1 MTEESG
7 RTQIDELLERGEE
20 TGCIEFAEIAEA
32 VEEMSLDD
40 SRVEAIYQEAQR
52 RGITLAEDCS
62 GSREDTTEGSYTPE
76 LFADATSDALQI
88 FLRDISQRR
97 LLTAA
102 EEVELAKRIERGDQ
116 EAKNRM
122 IEANLRL
129 VVANAKRYRG
139 LGLPFLD
146 LIQEGI
152 LGLIRAV
159 EKFDYRRGFKFSTYA
174 TWWIRQAMQRGLQHQ
189 ARTIRIPVHIGQ
201 ELTKLRAAERKLV
214 AELGRDP
221 TDAELAAVMGVTP
234 AHLDELRAAERVP
247 VSLETP
253 VGGDGDAELGE
264 LLPAEG
270 PSPLE
275 AVAVELEEESIRRA
289 LERLDPNARL
299 VIELRFGLGGREPM
313 TLREVAKLMDLSAE
327 GVRKLERRA
336 LRRLAEQRAAG
347 RGDDRERELLGRAAP
362 LVGAHQE
369 LLGVGPRVRRRHA
382 RPARDLG
389 VVQRRDERL
398 GVGAGPL

>member
-1 MTEESG
+1 MSEETP
-7 RTQIDELLERGEE
+7 RTPVDELLERGEE
-20 TGCIEFAEIAEA
+20 SGCIEFSEIAEA
-32 VEEMSLDD
+32 VEELGLDD
-40 SRVEAIYQEAQR
+40 EGMESLYQEAQR
-52 RGITLAEDCS
+52 RGISLADDCE
-62 GSREDTTEGSYTPE
+62 RQEGPE
-76 LFADATSDALQI
+76 GAYRPDMFAEATSDSLQI

-174 TWWIRQAMQRGLQHQ
+174 TWWIRQAMQRGLQHHS
-189 ARTIRIPVHIGQ
+189 RTIRIPVHIGQ
-201 ELTKLRAAERKLV
+201 ELTKIRAAERKLTT
-214 AELGRDP
+214 ELGREP
-221 TDAELAAVMGVTP
+221 TLEELAGRVALAP
-234 AHLDELRAAERVP
+234 DQIEELRSAERVP

-253 VGGDGDAELGE
+253 VGSDGETELGSM
-264 LLPAEG
+264 LPSEG

-275 AVAVELEEESIRRA
+275 EVAVELEEKSIRRA
-289 LERLDPNARL
+289 LERLDENARR
-299 VIELRFGLGGREPM
+299 VIEMRFGIGGAEPL
-313 TLREVAKLMDLSAE
+313 TLREVAQRMGLSAE

-336 LRRLAEQRAAG
+336 LRRLAE
-347 RGDDRERELLGRAAP
+347 ERELQALAA
-362 LVGAHQE
+362 
-369 LLGVGPRVRRRHA
+369 
-382 RPARDLG
+382 
-389 VVQRRDERL
+389 
-398 GVGAGPL
+398 

>member
-1 MTEESG
+1 MSEESVRTPVDELLDRAEESG
-7 RTQIDELLERGEE
+7 CLE
-20 TGCIEFAEIAEA
+20 FSEIAEA
-32 VEEMSLDD
+32 VEDMNLDEE
-40 SRVEAIYQEAQR
+40 RVEGLYQEAQR

-76 LFADATSDALQI
+76 LFADATSDSLQI

-189 ARTIRIPVHIGQ
+189 ARTIRIPVHIAQ

-221 TDAELAAVMGVTP
+221 TDAELAAALGVDP
-234 AHLDELRAAERVP
+234 DHIDELRAAERVP

-275 AVAVELEEESIRRA
+275 AVAVELEEESIHRA
-289 LERLDPNARL
+289 LERLDENARR
-299 VIELRFGLGGREPM
+299 VIVLRFGLGGREPM
-313 TLREVAKLMDLSAE
+313 TLREVAKIMGLSAE

-336 LRRLAEQRAAG
+336 LRRLAE
-347 RGDDRERELLGRAAP
+347 ERELQALAA
-362 LVGAHQE
+362 
-369 LLGVGPRVRRRHA
+369 
-382 RPARDLG
+382 
-389 VVQRRDERL
+389 
-398 GVGAGPL
+398 